1 MSGLARRKC
10 LEDGMW
16 DIPDVAE
23 CHNVEQI
30 RLERRANELNSIVEG
45 QKGDER
51 DMTQTFRP
59 EVVEDIAGGLEDITT
74 TEQPLLPNDIDS
86 TANTIDIIIS

>member
-1 MSGLARRKC
+1 
-10 LEDGMW
+10 MW

-59 EVVEDIAGGLEDITT
+59 EVVEDIAEGLEDITT